1 MPEFDTHDLD
11 SLAGA
16 MYFIVGRGTEGG
28 PSPYHLSIAGI
39 TVRSAEPEWGE
50 LEHLVGNSGYS
61 LGSIQVDL
69 GQRGTWPLGA
79 TEPKPLQHGQMTYV
93 DALIA
98 EVAQYAEKHHLKF
111 TSDRSKL
118 RADLLTHGNGE
129 RHRSKLV
136 YIDTDTR
143 DAFNTWASSKNGQK
157 WIHRNIDYP
166 QIRNATRSALGILDT
181 DGRNIAEDHRLEA
194 VALLVKTINQ
204 MPSKLT
210 QLRQVLRDGGDYGDL
225 AAEASRM
232 SHESKNYD
240 GPKAATLARRYL
252 DSYGDM
258 VKAAALDRVHAQ
270 VASVDF
276 DPYTAAANPDF
287 QEALGV
293 LGQVPRVHVLRQGA
307 RGGEVASIQADLAQ
321 MGITDDR
328 GRVLRPDGAFG
339 PSTREA
345 VESFQRAHGLP
356 ADGRVGAKTLHAL
369 QEAVRPREASLADRS
384 HPGFALFC
392 QALEGVH
399 LIDAKCGRTPDAW
412 SDNLAGSLATAAH
425 AQGLV
430 RIDQVV
436 LGENATRA
444 FAVQEDPGSPFKR
457 VAFVDVLPAIGKPLA
472 QSSAE
477 FRVMEPGM
485 PRQAHEAASLQAS
498 AQPVLSDMQR

>member
-1 MPEFDTHDLD
+1 MF
-11 SLAGA
+11 
-16 MYFIVGRGTEGG
+16 FIVGRGTEGG
-28 PSPYHLSIAGI
+28 ISPYHLSVAGL
-39 TVRSAEPEWGE
+39 TYKGAEPDWGE
-50 LEHLVGNSGYS
+50 SEKVATNSGYS
-61 LGSIQVDL
+61 IGVMQIDL

-79 TEPKPLQHGQMTYV
+79 TKNAPLRPGQTTYV
-93 DALIA
+93 DDLIA
-98 EVAQYAEKHHLKF
+98 QAVTYAQEHRLAF
-111 TSDRSKL
+111 TSDIKQL
-118 RADLLTHGNGE
+118 RADLLTHGDGVGQ
-129 RHRSKLV
+129 RSSLV
-136 YIDTDTR
+136 FIDQETR
-143 DAFNTWASSKNGQK
+143 DSINAWAASEGGQR
-157 WIHRNIDYP
+157 WIHRNVDYP
-166 QIRNATRSALGILDT
+166 QIRKTTEIAFDLLEAS
-181 DGRNIAEDHRLEA
+181 GRNIPEDRRLETLA
-194 VALLVKTINQ
+194 VLTKTANQRPSELVKF
-204 MPSKLT
+204 
-210 QLRQVLRDGGDYGDL
+210 RQVLISGGDYSDVL
-225 AAEASRM
+225 AEADEIARHHRGYHGS
-232 SHESKNYD
+232 
-240 GPKAATLARRYL
+240 AAAASAEHYRNG
-252 DSYGDM
+252 YGNPQI
-258 VKAAALDRVHAQ
+258 AAALDRAHAMVVRVDFNPTVASADPDIHMALRAVGQ
-270 VASVDF
+270 VAV
-276 DPYTAAANPDF
+276 TK
-287 QEALGV
+287 
-293 LGQVPRVHVLRQGA
+293 VLREGS
-307 RGGEVASIQADLAQ
+307 RGNGVIALQTDLSKL
-321 MGITDDR
+321 GITDDR

-345 VESFQRAHGLP
+345 VESFQRAHGLA